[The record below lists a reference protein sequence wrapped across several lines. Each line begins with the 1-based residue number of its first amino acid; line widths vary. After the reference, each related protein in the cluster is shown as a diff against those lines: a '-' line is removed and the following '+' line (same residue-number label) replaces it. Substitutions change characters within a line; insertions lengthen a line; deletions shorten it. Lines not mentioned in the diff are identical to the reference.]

1 MKLIHDELIKNGY
14 KLVFEDHFDKDSLNP
29 DVWSIV
35 EMRQEG
41 HGGRGAFRKKE
52 NLSIKDSNL
61 TITARIEE
69 NGDYTSGMINTSK
82 GFCYKYGY
90 AEIRAKLP
98 KGGKGIWPG
107 FWTKS
112 DYKGSLLNTEIDI
125 FEMFEN
131 DTKIESTLHAWW
143 RDRIYNKPHHIS
155 FGAGEIA
162 HKIQVNPS
170 FSEDYHTIGYFWTKD
185 FAEFT
190 VDGVPFTH
198 VDINNPMY
206 SAFHTPIYFII
217 SMAFGLPHI
226 SAPEEDRTEPIEYK
240 IDYIRLYQDETGE
253 LYDFKEDG
261 TIEKRQ

>member
-1 MKLIHDELIKNGY
+1 M
-14 KLVFEDHFDKDSLNP
+14 FED
-29 DVWSIV
+29 
-35 EMRQEG
+35 
-41 HGGRGAFRKKE
+41 
-52 NLSIKDSNL
+52 
-61 TITARIEE
+61 
-69 NGDYTSGMINTSK
+69 
-82 GFCYKYGY
+82 
-90 AEIRAKLP
+90 
-98 KGGKGIWPG
+98 
-107 FWTKS
+107 
-112 DYKGSLLNTEIDI
+112 
-125 FEMFEN
+125 

-253 LYDFKEDG
+253 LYDFKDDG
-261 TIEKRQ
+261 TIAKRQ